1 MFSDGSNYVQS
12 SMFDSLK
19 PKIGCSSTITKS
31 SSPFDVRKNDIR
43 DCSMSDFV
51 NLLKAV
57 LGSMFDVWS
66 LDSVFEFDHQ

>member
-1 MFSDGSNYVQS
+1 MISNGSNYVQS
-12 SMFDSLK
+12 LMFDHSK
-19 PKIGCSSTITKS
+19 PKMKCSSTITKS
-31 SSPFDVRKNDIR
+31 SSPFDVQKNDVQ

-66 LDSVFEFDHQ
+66 YDSVFEFDHQ